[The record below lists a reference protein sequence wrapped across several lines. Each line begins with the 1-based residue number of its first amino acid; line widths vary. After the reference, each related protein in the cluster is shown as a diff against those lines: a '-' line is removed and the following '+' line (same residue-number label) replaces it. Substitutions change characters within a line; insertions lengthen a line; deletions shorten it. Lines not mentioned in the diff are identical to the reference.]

1 AAGLIAGFAGIV
13 LADVA
18 IAGAPTV
25 PGLVLAAA
33 SGLHAALARVLL
45 MRVAPAAQYLDAP
58 GALARLLLWCAVVSP
73 LPAAALAAIPAATAG
88 WVQAVQGFVFWWLA
102 SAAGTAV
109 LLPFMLSLAHSRP
122 VERGLFRG
130 RYREALVVLAIT
142 ALAAAV
148 GWQTDGMF
156 PLLLAVPLLLW
167 AALRLTFRITSFL
180 CLLLAVLPMAETAAQ
195 LWPSGT
201 PLGDAVRPGQAW
213 PVGLMLVV
221 VPTLVASL
229 LAQKQR
235 MGARAAQAALQTLRA
250 AMDTVPAA
258 IVTLTSA
265 GKIGLWSRGA
275 ERVFGWRSA
284 EVEGREP
291 PFLAPEDVAQA
302 ASLQQRVLAGNEIR
316 DQPARRFDRT
326 GEPREVVINAAPQHD
341 PDGAVAGIISVMEDV
356 TDRRRLDSGREEQ
369 RARLAAILDALPE
382 AIIAIDE
389 VGTLLHFNRAAE
401 AIFGYPAPDVAGRN
415 IKVLMPEPDHGRHD
429 AYLRRYRETGAAHL
443 IGHSRQMTGRR
454 KDGRTFPA
462 EITIS
467 EAWIDDRRI
476 FAGIVRDLS
485 VGSKAGAG
493 AGAGSAGAD
502 DGQAGFLSRITH
514 DLRQPLHALS
524 LMTGALERRI
534 SDPDAREIVD
544 HLAGLVRT
552 TQGIFENI
560 AEWTRIERGQVAAVP
575 SAAPV
580 GEILASLAQECGP
593 EAERRRL
600 ALRCVASRAVIAGD
614 PVLVRRILR
623 HLLDNAMKFTPRG
636 KVLLG
641 ARRRG
646 SMLRLIV
653 GDTGIG
659 VPPDRQDS
667 IFAAHEQLDPG
678 REAGGIGLGL
688 AIAARL
694 AALCGLTLGVR
705 SVPGKGSLFWV
716 DVPLSEA

>member
-1 AAGLIAGFAGIV
+1 
-13 LADVA
+13 
-18 IAGAPTV
+18 
-25 PGLVLAAA
+25 
-33 SGLHAALARVLL
+33 
-45 MRVAPAAQYLDAP
+45 
-58 GALARLLLWCAVVSP
+58 
-73 LPAAALAAIPAATAG
+73 
-88 WVQAVQGFVFWWLA
+88 
-102 SAAGTAV
+102 
-109 LLPFMLSLAHSRP
+109 
-122 VERGLFRG
+122 
-130 RYREALVVLAIT
+130 
-142 ALAAAV
+142 
-148 GWQTDGMF
+148 
-156 PLLLAVPLLLW
+156 
-167 AALRLTFRITSFL
+167 
-180 CLLLAVLPMAETAAQ
+180 
-195 LWPSGT
+195 
-201 PLGDAVRPGQAW
+201 
-213 PVGLMLVV
+213 
-221 VPTLVASL
+221 
-229 LAQKQR
+229 
-235 MGARAAQAALQTLRA
+235 
-250 AMDTVPAA
+250 
-258 IVTLTSA
+258 
-265 GKIGLWSRGA
+265 
-275 ERVFGWRSA
+275 
-284 EVEGREP
+284 
-291 PFLAPEDVAQA
+291 
-302 ASLQQRVLAGNEIR
+302 
-316 DQPARRFDRT
+316 
-326 GEPREVVINAAPQHD
+326 
-341 PDGAVAGIISVMEDV
+341 MEDV

-575 SAAPV
+575 SAASV

-694 AALCGLTLGVR
+694 AALCGLTLGMR